1 MSGQKVR
8 LMVRYFF
15 LFISAALPLDFL
27 NTEAMLDGQPADLMR
42 DGDDLLRWLAESGL
56 ATKSEARILRQAGA
70 SARASWLKESH
81 RLRAGLR
88 AMFSRVAEGQPLR
101 QADLDRINEVLAST
115 TGTMR
120 LEPGDPQP
128 TLQLQAHAVTPP
140 FLVARATAAFLA
152 SADLTLVRRCQGEG
166 CILFFYDTTK
176 SHTRRWCSMATCGNR
191 TKVKAHYVRQ
201 RGGE

>member
-1 MSGQKVR
+1 
-8 LMVRYFF
+8 MVRHPF

-27 NTEAMLDGQPADLMR
+27 NTEAMLNGQPADLMS

-88 AMFSRVAEGQPLR
+88 AMFSRVAVGQPLR

-115 TGTMR
+115 TGTMC
-120 LEPGDPQP
+120 LAPGDPQP
-128 TLQLQAHAVTPP
+128 TLQLQAHAVTPA

-152 SADLTLVRRCQGEG
+152 SADLKQVHRCRGEG

-191 TKVKAHYVRQ
+191 TKVKAHYERQ